1 MNFPYQTGFQVQ
13 KSKIFSIWVSDW
25 PPVFC
30 PGLFLATWYS
40 LIEELWIRGLKGSTC
55 GQNAN
60 IWIMILGIFIKN

>member
-13 KSKIFSIWVSDW
+13 KSKIFSMWVSDW

-30 PGLFLATWYS
+30 PGFFLATWYS
-40 LIEELWIRGLKGSTC
+40 LIEELQISTC